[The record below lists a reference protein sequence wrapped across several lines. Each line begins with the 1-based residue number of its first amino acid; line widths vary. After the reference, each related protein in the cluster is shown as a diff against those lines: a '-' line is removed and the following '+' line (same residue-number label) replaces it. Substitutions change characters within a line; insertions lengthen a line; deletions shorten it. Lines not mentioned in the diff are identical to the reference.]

1 MGGTTSYT
9 GASRIIDEVGKHNHD
24 EIVDFVRDGGKIR
37 LIGDNINIHVGVK
50 NQRLNHHSNML
61 NWFASAIITQS
72 NPFSELNY
80 QLMVKQKIFLRKLL
94 IQQKDDKILKNDYGV
109 HISGIAKELC
119 PHLQFLHGNAK
130 DIIKGEYTDTLQ
142 KKNLVVPLPTLPL
155 NEQKYAEVVDILNSY
170 ESTLSEI
177 FTAAE
182 QDVPNVH
189 IGGDQLT
196 RERFSGAKGLR
207 TGGAT
212 PEQRFDHLYP
222 ISFEMWNTG
231 MNFLTLIFKVLFS
244 PDSFAKGTLYAAKK
258 NLQGKQ

>member
-1 MGGTTSYT
+1 MLQIMGLTTSYT
-9 GASRIIDEVGKHNHD
+9 GASNIIDEVGKHNQD

-37 LIGDNINIHVGVK
+37 LIGDNIDIHVGVK
-50 NQRLNHHSNML
+50 YERLNHHSNMF

-72 NPFSELNY
+72 NPFSFNN
-80 QLMVKQKIFLRKLL
+80 QLKAKQKIFLWKLF
-94 IQQKDDKILKNDYGV
+94 IQQGDDKILKSDYGV

-130 DIIKGEYTDTLQ
+130 DIIKGEYT
-142 KKNLVVPLPTLPL
+142 NLVVPLPTLPL
-155 NEQKYAEVVDILNSY
+155 NEQKYAEVVDILDSY

-189 IGGDQLT
+189 IAGDQLT

-212 PEQRFDHLYP
+212 PQQGFDHLYP
-222 ISFEMWNTG
+222 ISFEMWHTG
-231 MNFLTLIFKVLFS
+231 MNFFTLIFKVLFS
-244 PDSFAKGTLYAAKK
+244 PD
-258 NLQGKQ
+258 

>member
-1 MGGTTSYT
+1 MGVTTSYT
-9 GASRIIDEVGKHNHD
+9 GASRIDEFGKHNHD

-50 NQRLNHHSNML
+50 RQRPDHHSNML
-61 NWFASAIITQS
+61 NWFASAIIAQS
-72 NPFSELNY
+72 NPFSELNN
-80 QLMVKQKIFLRKLL
+80 QLKVKQKIFLWKLF
-94 IQQKDDKILKNDYGV
+94 IQQKDEKILKSDYGV

-130 DIIKGEYTDTLQ
+130 DIIKGEYRDTLQ
-142 KKNLVVPLPTLPL
+142 QKNLFVPLPTLPL
-155 NEQKYAEVVDILNSY
+155 NEQKYAEEVDILDSY

-189 IGGDQLT
+189 IDGDQLT
-196 RERFSGAKGLR
+196 RERFSGDKGLR

-212 PEQRFDHLYP
+212 PRQRFDLLYP
-222 ISFEMWNTG
+222 ISFEMWHTG
-231 MNFLTLIFKVLFS
+231 MNFLTLMFKVLFS
-244 PDSFAKGTLYAAKK
+244 PD
-258 NLQGKQ
+258 